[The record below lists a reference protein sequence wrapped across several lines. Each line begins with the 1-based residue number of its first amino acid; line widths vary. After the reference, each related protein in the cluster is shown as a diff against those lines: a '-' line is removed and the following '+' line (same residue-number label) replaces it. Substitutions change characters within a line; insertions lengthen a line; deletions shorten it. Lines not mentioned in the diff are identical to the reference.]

1 MKKKK
6 GFKIAYVF
14 EFVAFAGIVFSA
26 AIFALMF
33 LTQGLTMWSDM
44 TEAEAEANFEI
55 ITGGML
61 LSFVCLLEEGAWLVL
76 ELTKLMKSFPCG
88 LFPLF
93 SEAFCSRAERF
104 RHGCSSP
111 VRHRLRC
118 PLFSF
123 PRRRFFF
130 RAFVSSKALYF
141 SSENIL
147 QRGRVTKKIYNNLQ
161 SLFVYG

>member
-61 LSFVCLLEEGAWLVL
+61 LSFLCLLGEGAWLVL
-76 ELTKLMKSFPCG
+76 ELTKLMKSFSLWPVPFIFGG
-88 LFPLF
+88 LLLAGGTLSAWLF
-93 SEAFCSRAERF
+93 ITRSAPFTLPF
-104 RHGCSSP
+104 
-111 VRHRLRC
+111 V
-118 PLFSF
+118 
-123 PRRRFFF
+123 RRRFFF

>member
-61 LSFVCLLEEGAWLVL
+61 LSFLCLLGEGAWLVL
-76 ELTKLMKSFPCG
+76 ELTKLMKSF
-88 LFPLF
+88 
-93 SEAFCSRAERF
+93 SQAFCSRAERF